1 MEKFF
6 SFYGLTQRSEYWAVM
21 VIMLVAGFF
30 LGFGIGGMFLA
41 DATAILGL
49 ILFLALFVV
58 SVWLT
63 LATTARRCRDAGISP
78 YWCLAM
84 LVPYVSFV
92 ATIVFGVIPSD
103 HSQLSEDFE

>member
-21 VIMLVAGFF
+21 VITLVAGFF
-30 LGFGIGGMFLA
+30 LGFGIGGMFLS

-49 ILFLALFVV
+49 ILILGLMVV
-58 SVWLT
+58 SAWLT

-78 YWCLAM
+78 YWCLVM
-84 LVPYVSFV
+84 LVPYVSFI
-92 ATIVFGVIPSD
+92 ATIVFGVIPTD
-103 HSQLSEDFE
+103 QTQHTQDFE